1 MGAGRVVEQARER
14 AEHVIVVVEHLV
26 VEPARTRVP
35 LDEDR
40 VRSVDLDL
48 PDVVIDEERRQRPVA
63 AEVAERAVDD
73 ALRVGDWRRPD
84 AALEVDV
91 PTIDLVHEHGSQRL
105 GTLVVE
111 TCALRAVLHPALDL
125 EEG

>member
-1 MGAGRVVEQARER
+1 M
-14 AEHVIVVVEHLV
+14 
-26 VEPARTRVP
+26 P

-48 PDVVIDEERRQRPVA
+48 PDVVIDEERRQWSVA
-63 AEVAERAVDD
+63 AEVAQRAVDD

-91 PTIDLVHEHGSQRL
+91 PTIDLVHEHGSQCV
-105 GTLVVE
+105 GALVVQ
-111 TCALRAVLHPALDL
+111 TRALRAVLHAALDL
-125 EEG
+125 DER